1 MIVSFKFYVM
11 NFVDFVFDFCSH
23 IISHVSQAFA
33 SCTHYTSYSLLNLV
47 HYIVCDLVVA
57 IQDYMFLDLMQNVL
71 NVWVFENNFIE
82 KLVFGRF
89 GLNSSVFEKLFVS
102 YSCILFIK
110 QCTLRSF
117 CINLLCVSNFHFSKF
132 LIDRSCF
139 SDWNCDINFWFESA

>member
-11 NFVDFVFDFCSH
+11 NFVDFVFDFYSH

-71 NVWVFENNFIE
+71 NVWVFEDNLIE
-82 KLVFGRF
+82 KLVFGRS

-132 LIDRSCF
+132 LIDQSCF
-139 SDWNCDINFWFESA
+139 SDWNCDKNFWFESA